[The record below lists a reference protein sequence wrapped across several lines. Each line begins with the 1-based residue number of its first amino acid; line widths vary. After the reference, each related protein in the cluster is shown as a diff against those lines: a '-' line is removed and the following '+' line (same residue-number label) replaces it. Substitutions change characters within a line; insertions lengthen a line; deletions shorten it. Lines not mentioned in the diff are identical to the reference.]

1 VLPPHT
7 LELSCDKIGSPW
19 EKPHAHRRQW
29 RVHNPTLTLYNSQR
43 SLGRWGTDINMF
55 ARFLTVLAIALLIEQ
70 SANAAEKG
78 WMLRQSTIGTGD
90 TEAYLTPTCFKMIY
104 LVSGL
109 TIVAT
114 APRWKAQIFNPR
126 KQARFTETLPDLGR
140 EIRSIVAFTNQDIS
154 PTSFQK
160 DKTAVVLGHKALR
173 YKFEVNV
180 GTTGLHKGET
190 WFATDMPIFKD
201 LAEYGATVCMQPAMR
216 SIRFWPLESKVYLEH
231 RSIDFISTKEIKP
244 FTAPP
249 HFWDVPSNYKIGKS
263 AFGIEGS
270 NLESILKEEFYGPGA
285 GHDNLPLGH

>member
-1 VLPPHT
+1 MNLSFLNRPSRFGRISVPLSTCRLYFLGKIRRDPLQISKLAKWEPQFRTISHRRDLEVLPPHT

-201 LAEYGATVCMQPAMR
+201 LAEYGATVCM
-216 SIRFWPLESKVYLEH
+216 
-231 RSIDFISTKEIKP
+231 
-244 FTAPP
+244 
-249 HFWDVPSNYKIGKS
+249 
-263 AFGIEGS
+263 
-270 NLESILKEEFYGPGA
+270 
-285 GHDNLPLGH
+285 